1 MTITRK
7 KLLFNL
13 LVYTVLFI
21 GTVVTLFPFYW
32 MLRTALVGT
41 DAIFEVTPTFFP
53 KHLELHNFL
62 DALEAQPFGRFFLN
76 TGLVTVANIVG
87 VLLTS
92 SLCAYGFSRIDWPGR
107 DKVFGIM
114 LTALMLP
121 FAVVM
126 IPQFI
131 GWRMLHLTDTL
142 FPLILP
148 AFFGGGLF
156 NIFLLRQFFMG
167 IPRDLDEAAFMD
179 GASHFT
185 VYSRV
190 ILPLSSQ
197 SMIVVG
203 LFTFLNSWNDYLAPM
218 IYLSSEKNYT
228 LMLGLTLFQG
238 AYSSQW
244 NLMMAAVSIVVLP
257 SLIVFLI
264 AQRYFIQGIAM
275 TGVKG

>member
-1 MTITRK
+1 MMKK
-7 KLLFNL
+7 KLVSKILIYLLLIGGTLF
-13 LVYTVLFI
+13 F
-21 GTVVTLFPFYW
+21 LFPFYW
-32 MLRTALVGT
+32 MLRTALVGS
-41 DAIFEVTPTFFP
+41 DLIFEVTPTFIP
-53 KHLELHNFL
+53 KHLEFHNFM
-62 DALEAQPFGRFFLN
+62 DALQAQPFDRFFLN
-76 TGLVTVANIVG
+76 STIVTVANIVG

-92 SLCAYGFSRIDWPGR
+92 SLCAYGFSRVDWPGR
-107 DKVFGIM
+107 DKVFGLM

-131 GWRMLHLTDTL
+131 GWRTLHLTDTL
-142 FPLILP
+142 APLIIP

-156 NIFLLRQFFMG
+156 NIFLLRQFYMG
-167 IPRDLDEAAFMD
+167 IPRDLDEAAFID
-179 GASHFT
+179 GAGHFT
-185 VYSRV
+185 VFIRI

-197 SMIVVG
+197 AMIVVG
-203 LFTFLNSWNDYLAPM
+203 LFTFLNNWNDYLAPM

-244 NLMMAAVSIVVLP
+244 NLMMAAVCLVVLP
-257 SLIVFLI
+257 SLIVFMI
-264 AQRYFIQGIAM
+264 AQKHFIQGIAM

>member
-1 MTITRK
+1 MMIK
-7 KLLFNL
+7 KTLSKVMVYVLLL
-13 LVYTVLFI
+13 C
-21 GTVVTLFPFYW
+21 GTAFSLFPFYW
-32 MLRTALVGT
+32 MLRTALVGS
-41 DAIFEVTPTFFP
+41 DYLFEIEPTFIP
-53 KHLELHNFL
+53 KKFEFHNFI
-62 DALEAQPFGRFFLN
+62 DALQAQPFDRFFMN
-76 TGLVTVANIVG
+76 SIIITVANIVG

-131 GWRMLHLTDTL
+131 GWRMLNLTDTL
-142 FPLILP
+142 WPLIIP

-167 IPRDLDEAAFMD
+167 IPRDLDEAAYMD

-185 VYSRV
+185 VYSRIIV
-190 ILPLSSQ
+190 PLSSQ
-197 SMIVVG
+197 SLIVVG
-203 LFTFLNSWNDYLAPM
+203 LFTFLNNWNDYLAPM

-257 SLIVFLI
+257 SLIIFLF
-264 AQRYFIQGIAM
+264 AQRYFIQGITM

>member
-1 MTITRK
+1 MK
-7 KLLFNL
+7 KHKILINV
-13 LVYTVLFI
+13 LVYTMLI
-21 GTVVTLFPFYW
+21 CGTIIILFPFYW
-32 MLRTALVGT
+32 MLRTAVVGSES
-41 DAIFEVTPTFFP
+41 IFEVKPSIIPNTV
-53 KHLELHNFL
+53 HWHNFI
-62 DALEAQPFGRFFLN
+62 DAMEAQPFGRFFMN
-76 TGLVTVANIVG
+76 SGIVTLANIVG

-121 FAVVM
+121 FAVTI

-131 GWRMLHLTDTL
+131 GWRILHLTDTL
-142 FPLILP
+142 FPLMIP

-167 IPRDLDEAAFMD
+167 IPKDLDESAFID
-179 GASHFT
+179 GANHFK
-185 VYSRV
+185 VYSKI

-197 SMIVVG
+197 SLIVVG
-203 LFTFLNSWNDYLAPM
+203 LFTFLNSWNDYLGPM
-218 IYLSSEKNYT
+218 LYLSSQKHYT

-238 AYSSQW
+238 SYSSQW
-244 NLMMAAVSIVVLP
+244 NLMMAAVAIVVLP
-257 SLIVFLI
+257 SLIIFLI

-275 TGVKG
+275 TGIKG

>member
-1 MTITRK
+1 MMKK
-7 KLLFNL
+7 KLVSKILIYLLLIGGTLF
-13 LVYTVLFI
+13 F
-21 GTVVTLFPFYW
+21 LFPFYW
-32 MLRTALVGT
+32 MLRTALVGS
-41 DAIFEVTPTFFP
+41 DLIFEVTPTFIP
-53 KHLELHNFL
+53 KHLEFHNFM
-62 DALEAQPFGRFFLN
+62 DALQAQPFDRFFLN
-76 TGLVTVANIVG
+76 STIVTVANIVG

-92 SLCAYGFSRIDWPGR
+92 SLCAYGFSRVDWPGR
-107 DKVFGIM
+107 DKVFGLM

-131 GWRMLHLTDTL
+131 GWRTLNLTDTL
-142 FPLILP
+142 APLIIP

-156 NIFLLRQFFMG
+156 NIFLLRQFYMG
-167 IPRDLDEAAFMD
+167 IPRDLDEAAFID
-179 GASHFT
+179 GAGHFT
-185 VYSRV
+185 VFIRI

-197 SMIVVG
+197 AMIVVG
-203 LFTFLNSWNDYLAPM
+203 LFTFLNNWNDYLAPM

-244 NLMMAAVSIVVLP
+244 NLMMAAVCLVVLP
-257 SLIVFLI
+257 SLIVFMI
-264 AQRYFIQGIAM
+264 AQKHFIQGIAM

>member
-1 MTITRK
+1 M
-7 KLLFNL
+7 
-13 LVYTVLFI
+13 LVYSILIV
-21 GTVVTLFPFYW
+21 GTVITLFPFYW

-41 DAIFEVTPTFFP
+41 DAIFEVTPTFIP
-53 KHLELHNFL
+53 KHLEFHNFI
-62 DALEAQPFGRFFLN
+62 DALQAQPFGRFFLN
-76 TGLVTVANIVG
+76 SGIVTVANIVG

-107 DKVFGIM
+107 DKVFGVM

-131 GWRMLHLTDTL
+131 GWRLLHLTDTL

-167 IPRDLDEAAFMD
+167 IPRDLDEAAYMD
-179 GASHFT
+179 GANHFT
-185 VYSRV
+185 VYTRI

-203 LFTFLNSWNDYLAPM
+203 LFTFLNNWNDYLGPM

>member
-1 MTITRK
+1 MTK
-7 KLLFNL
+7 KRVLSNM
-13 LVYTVLFI
+13 LVYSILIV
-21 GTVVTLFPFYW
+21 GTVITLFPFYW

-41 DAIFEVTPTFFP
+41 DAIFEVTPTFIP
-53 KHLELHNFL
+53 KHLEFHNFI
-62 DALEAQPFGRFFLN
+62 DALQAQPFGRFFLN
-76 TGLVTVANIVG
+76 SGIVTVANIVG

-107 DKVFGIM
+107 DKVFGVM

-131 GWRMLHLTDTL
+131 GWRLLHLTDTL

-167 IPRDLDEAAFMD
+167 IPRDLDEAAYMD
-179 GASHFT
+179 GANHFT
-185 VYSRV
+185 VYTRI

-203 LFTFLNSWNDYLAPM
+203 LFTFLNNWNDYLGPM

>member
-1 MTITRK
+1 MRK
-7 KLLFNL
+7 QQYAAQTVIYLLL
-13 LVYTVLFI
+13 IGGAVL
-21 GTVVTLFPFYW
+21 TLFPFYW
-32 MLRTALVGT
+32 MLKTALVGM
-41 DAIFEVTPTFFP
+41 DGVFEATPSFIP
-53 KHLELHNFL
+53 KSFEFHNFA
-62 DALEAQPFGRFFLN
+62 DALQAQPFGRFFFN
-76 TGLVTVANIVG
+76 SGVVTIANIIG

-107 DKVFGIM
+107 DKVFGLM

-131 GWRMLHLTDTL
+131 GWRMLNLTDTL
-142 FPLILP
+142 APLILP
-148 AFFGGGLF
+148 SFFGGGLF

-244 NLMMAAVSIVVLP
+244 NLMMAAVAIVVLP
-257 SLIVFLI
+257 SLIVFLF
-264 AQRYFIQGIAM
+264 AQRYFIEGIAM
-275 TGVKG
+275 TGIKG